1 MNIDFPVKEEI
12 TICFAHVAYQLE
24 SEFESRNTGIR
35 NFQVRTSNGLMTR
48 MPETD
53 VLVVSGLWDNSLLEH
68 SDRLSYIQSIGA
80 GFDQFPVDELRSR
93 NIRLSHASGVNSNA
107 VSEHAMAMIL
117 SFSRQIHLA
126 RDNQRRH
133 FWRGMISEVR
143 EREDEL
149 EGKTVGI
156 IGLGTIGSRVAKLCK
171 AFGMNVLAT
180 RQDVSKGGEMV
191 DLLLPSDRYR
201 ELVADSDFIVL
212 TCPLNDQ
219 TYQIIS
225 KESLQLM
232 KRSAFLINVARGQC
246 VDEGALMYALRNK
259 LIAGAGLDH
268 FVDDP
273 LKPDNPL
280 WDIDNVII
288 TPHTGGETRLYEKNI
303 VDILVNNLDRLWK
316 SEMDLINQVV

>member
-1 MNIDFPVKEEI
+1 MDIKFPSKEEI

-35 NFQVRTSNGLMTR
+35 NFQVRTATGLTSR

-53 VLVVSGLWDNSLLEH
+53 VLVVSGLWNDSLLDR

-80 GFDQFPVDELRSR
+80 GVDQFPVDELRSR
-93 NIRLSHASGVNSNA
+93 NIKLSHASGVNSNA

-191 DLLLPSDRYR
+191 DVLLPPDRYR
-201 ELVADSDFIVL
+201 ELMTDSDFVVL

-219 TYQIIS
+219 TYRMIS
-225 KESLQLM
+225 SESIKLM

-246 VDEGALMYALRNK
+246 VDEEALMYALRNR

-273 LKPDNPL
+273 LKSNSPM
-280 WDIDNVII
+280 WDFDNVLI
-288 TPHTGGETRLYEKNI
+288 TPHSGGETRLYEKNI
-303 VDILVNNLDRLWK
+303 IDILVKNLDKLWK
-316 SEMDLINQVV
+316 SDVDLVNKVV